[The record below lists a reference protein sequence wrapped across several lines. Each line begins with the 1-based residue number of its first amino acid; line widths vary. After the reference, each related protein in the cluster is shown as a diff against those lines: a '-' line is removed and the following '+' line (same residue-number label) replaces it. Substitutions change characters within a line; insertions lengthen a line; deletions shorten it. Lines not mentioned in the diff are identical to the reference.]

1 MVCLVPKTVR
11 RCPDESS
18 DALSDAAGLLTG
30 PAPAGP
36 FLARA
41 PMQPFYSVSSMSN
54 VVKAHLG
61 LILSYVIW
69 AVNYPLYKVI
79 MPHYISPYAMTMLV
93 VGVAALLAFGSMLF
107 VPIEPVRRQDILK
120 LVAAAALMGIA
131 KKLFLMVGIQ
141 HTSPIDASIIA
152 TLGPIL
158 VLVISV
164 MFLVDRF
171 TPMKVLGMALGL
183 AGALVVILSGS
194 GMQAPSDKL
203 SGGGRDD
210 ASHRAWPV
218 AAYRFLGHA
227 GSCRVDR
234 GLCCRRTYV
243 RAELP
248 PYLQPALR
256 EAHDQQHLFL
266 FGARH
271 RDGDFRGDAYGHAVV
286 GPRAGLSGG
295 IRRRAIPGSSP
306 VLRAV
311 AFLRVGERPS
321 VRASGCVAG
330 AIGRSS
336 N

>member
-1 MVCLVPKTVR
+1 
-11 RCPDESS
+11 
-18 DALSDAAGLLTG
+18 
-30 PAPAGP
+30 
-36 FLARA
+36 
-41 PMQPFYSVSSMSN
+41 MSN

-61 LILSYVIW
+61 LILSYVIL
-69 AVNYPLYKVI
+69 AFNYPLYKIV
-79 MPHYISPYAMTMLV
+79 MPHYISPYAMTMLA

-203 SGGGRDD
+203 GGD
-210 ASHRAWPV
+210 AVVLLAIVASSFSMVWLKELIMRYKPVTLLRWIYPV
-218 AAYRFLGHA
+218 AAVMMLPIGLGP
-227 GSCRVDR
+227 
-234 GLCCRRTYV
+234 LLRTDFSAMPAHVAWIVAYV
-243 RAELP
+243 
-248 PYLQPALR
+248 
-256 EAHDQQHLFL
+256 
-266 FGARH
+266 
-271 RDGDFRGDAYGHAVV
+271 AVV
-286 GPRAGLSGG
+286 PTFGPNYLLIYSLHYVKPTISSIYFYLEPVIATAISVAMHMDTLSWDRALASLAVFAGVLLVVLSYKN
-295 IRRRAIPGSSP
+295 
-306 VLRAV
+306 
-311 AFLRVGERPS
+311 RPS
-321 VRASGCVAG
+321 TPRHTGE
-330 AIGRSS
+330 
-336 N
+336 

>member
-1 MVCLVPKTVR
+1 
-11 RCPDESS
+11 
-18 DALSDAAGLLTG
+18 
-30 PAPAGP
+30 
-36 FLARA
+36 
-41 PMQPFYSVSSMSN
+41 MSN

-203 SGGGRDD
+203 GGD
-210 ASHRAWPV
+210 AVVLLAIVASSFSMVWLKELILRYKPVTLLRWIYPV
-218 AAYRFLGHA
+218 AAVMMLPIGLGP
-227 GSCRVDR
+227 
-234 GLCCRRTYV
+234 LLRTDFSAMPAHVAWIVAYV
-243 RAELP
+243 
-248 PYLQPALR
+248 
-256 EAHDQQHLFL
+256 
-266 FGARH
+266 
-271 RDGDFRGDAYGHAVV
+271 AVV
-286 GPRAGLSGG
+286 PTFGPNYLLIYSLHYVKPTISSIYFYLEPVIATAISVAMHMDTLSWDRALASLAVFAGVLLVVLSYKN
-295 IRRRAIPGSSP
+295 
-306 VLRAV
+306 
-311 AFLRVGERPS
+311 RPS
-321 VRASGCVAG
+321 TPRHTGE
-330 AIGRSS
+330 
-336 N
+336 

>member
-1 MVCLVPKTVR
+1 
-11 RCPDESS
+11 
-18 DALSDAAGLLTG
+18 
-30 PAPAGP
+30 
-36 FLARA
+36 
-41 PMQPFYSVSSMSN
+41 MSN

-203 SGGGRDD
+203 GGD
-210 ASHRAWPV
+210 AVVLLAIVASSFSMVWLKELIMRYKPVTLLRWIYPV
-218 AAYRFLGHA
+218 AAVMMLPIGLGP
-227 GSCRVDR
+227 
-234 GLCCRRTYV
+234 LLRTDFSAMPAHVAWIVAYV
-243 RAELP
+243 
-248 PYLQPALR
+248 
-256 EAHDQQHLFL
+256 
-266 FGARH
+266 
-271 RDGDFRGDAYGHAVV
+271 AVV
-286 GPRAGLSGG
+286 PTFGPNSLLIYSLHYVKPTISSIYFYLEPVIATAISVAMHMDTLSWDRALASLAVFAGVLLVVLSYKN
-295 IRRRAIPGSSP
+295 
-306 VLRAV
+306 
-311 AFLRVGERPS
+311 RPS
-321 VRASGCVAG
+321 TPRHTGE
-330 AIGRSS
+330 
-336 N
+336 

>member
-1 MVCLVPKTVR
+1 
-11 RCPDESS
+11 
-18 DALSDAAGLLTG
+18 
-30 PAPAGP
+30 
-36 FLARA
+36 
-41 PMQPFYSVSSMSN
+41 
-54 VVKAHLG
+54 
-61 LILSYVIW
+61 
-69 AVNYPLYKVI
+69 
-79 MPHYISPYAMTMLV
+79 
-93 VGVAALLAFGSMLF
+93 
-107 VPIEPVRRQDILK
+107 
-120 LVAAAALMGIA
+120 
-131 KKLFLMVGIQ
+131 
-141 HTSPIDASIIA
+141 
-152 TLGPIL
+152 
-158 VLVISV
+158 

-203 SGGGRDD
+203 GGD
-210 ASHRAWPV
+210 AVVLLAIVASSFSMVWLKELIVRYKPVTLLRWIYPV
-218 AAYRFLGHA
+218 AAVMMLPIGLGPLLRTDFSAMPAHVA
-227 GSCRVDR
+227 WDR

-286 GPRAGLSGG
+286 GPCAGLSGRYSPAFCSSCFP
-295 IRRRAIPGSSP
+295 IRTVPRRRAIPGSSP

>member
-1 MVCLVPKTVR
+1 
-11 RCPDESS
+11 
-18 DALSDAAGLLTG
+18 
-30 PAPAGP
+30 
-36 FLARA
+36 
-41 PMQPFYSVSSMSN
+41 MSN

-164 MFLVDRF
+164 MVLVDRF

-203 SGGGRDD
+203 GGD
-210 ASHRAWPV
+210 AVVLLAIVASSFSMVWLKELIMRYKPVTLLRWIYPV
-218 AAYRFLGHA
+218 AAVMMLPIGLGP
-227 GSCRVDR
+227 
-234 GLCCRRTYV
+234 LLRTDFSAMPAHVAWIVAYV
-243 RAELP
+243 
-248 PYLQPALR
+248 
-256 EAHDQQHLFL
+256 
-266 FGARH
+266 
-271 RDGDFRGDAYGHAVV
+271 AVV
-286 GPRAGLSGG
+286 PTFGPNYLLIYSLHYVKPTISSIYFYLEPVIATAISVAMHMDTLSWDRALASLAVFAGVLLVVLSYKN
-295 IRRRAIPGSSP
+295 
-306 VLRAV
+306 
-311 AFLRVGERPS
+311 RPS
-321 VRASGCVAG
+321 TPRHTGE
-330 AIGRSS
+330 
-336 N
+336 

>member
-1 MVCLVPKTVR
+1 
-11 RCPDESS
+11 
-18 DALSDAAGLLTG
+18 
-30 PAPAGP
+30 
-36 FLARA
+36 
-41 PMQPFYSVSSMSN
+41 MSN

-203 SGGGRDD
+203 GGDAVVLLAIVASSFSMVWLKELIMRYKPVTLLRWKSPSGGGRDD

-243 RAELP
+243 RASNHLLIYSLHYVKP
-248 PYLQPALR
+248 TISSIYFYLEPVIATAISVAMHMDTLSWDRAL
-256 EAHDQQHLFL
+256 ASL
-266 FGARH
+266 
-271 RDGDFRGDAYGHAVV
+271 AVF
-286 GPRAGLSGG
+286 AGVLLVVLSYKN
-295 IRRRAIPGSSP
+295 
-306 VLRAV
+306 
-311 AFLRVGERPS
+311 RPS
-321 VRASGCVAG
+321 TPRHTGE
-330 AIGRSS
+330 
-336 N
+336 

>member
-1 MVCLVPKTVR
+1 
-11 RCPDESS
+11 
-18 DALSDAAGLLTG
+18 
-30 PAPAGP
+30 
-36 FLARA
+36 
-41 PMQPFYSVSSMSN
+41 MSN

-203 SGGGRDD
+203 GGD
-210 ASHRAWPV
+210 AVVLLAIVASSFSMVWLKELIMRYKPVTLLRWIYPV
-218 AAYRFLGHA
+218 AAVMMLPIGLGP
-227 GSCRVDR
+227 
-234 GLCCRRTYV
+234 LLRTDFSAMPAHVAWIEAYV
-243 RAELP
+243 
-248 PYLQPALR
+248 
-256 EAHDQQHLFL
+256 
-266 FGARH
+266 
-271 RDGDFRGDAYGHAVV
+271 AVV
-286 GPRAGLSGG
+286 PTFGPNYLLIYSLHYVKPTISSIYFYLEPVIATAISVAMHMDTLSWDRALASLAVFAGVLLVVLSYKN
-295 IRRRAIPGSSP
+295 
-306 VLRAV
+306 
-311 AFLRVGERPS
+311 RPS
-321 VRASGCVAG
+321 TPRHTGE
-330 AIGRSS
+330 
-336 N
+336 

>member
-1 MVCLVPKTVR
+1 
-11 RCPDESS
+11 
-18 DALSDAAGLLTG
+18 
-30 PAPAGP
+30 
-36 FLARA
+36 
-41 PMQPFYSVSSMSN
+41 MSN

-69 AVNYPLYKVI
+69 AFNYPLYKIV
-79 MPHYISPYAMTMLV
+79 MPHYISPYAMTMLA

-203 SGGGRDD
+203 GGD
-210 ASHRAWPV
+210 AVVLLAIVASSFSMVWLKELIMRYKPVTLLRWIYPV
-218 AAYRFLGHA
+218 AAVMMLPIGLGP
-227 GSCRVDR
+227 
-234 GLCCRRTYV
+234 LLRTDFSAMPAHVAWIVAYV
-243 RAELP
+243 
-248 PYLQPALR
+248 
-256 EAHDQQHLFL
+256 
-266 FGARH
+266 
-271 RDGDFRGDAYGHAVV
+271 AVV
-286 GPRAGLSGG
+286 PTFGPNYLLIYSLHYVKPTISSIYFYLEPVIATAISVAMHMDTLSWDRALASLAVFAGVLLVVLSYKN
-295 IRRRAIPGSSP
+295 
-306 VLRAV
+306 
-311 AFLRVGERPS
+311 RPS
-321 VRASGCVAG
+321 TPCHTGE
-330 AIGRSS
+330 
-336 N
+336 

>member
-1 MVCLVPKTVR
+1 
-11 RCPDESS
+11 
-18 DALSDAAGLLTG
+18 
-30 PAPAGP
+30 
-36 FLARA
+36 
-41 PMQPFYSVSSMSN
+41 MSN

-69 AVNYPLYKVI
+69 AINYPLYKVI

-171 TPMKVLGMALGL
+171 TPMKVLGMALGR

-203 SGGGRDD
+203 GGD
-210 ASHRAWPV
+210 AVVLLAIVASSFSMVWLKELIMRYKPVTLLRWIYPV
-218 AAYRFLGHA
+218 AAVMMLPIGLGP
-227 GSCRVDR
+227 
-234 GLCCRRTYV
+234 LLRTDFSAMPAHVAWIVAYV
-243 RAELP
+243 
-248 PYLQPALR
+248 
-256 EAHDQQHLFL
+256 
-266 FGARH
+266 
-271 RDGDFRGDAYGHAVV
+271 AVV
-286 GPRAGLSGG
+286 PTFGPNYLLIYSLHYVKPTISSIYFYLEPVIATAISVAMHMDTLSWDRALASLAVFAGVLLVVLSYKN
-295 IRRRAIPGSSP
+295 
-306 VLRAV
+306 
-311 AFLRVGERPS
+311 RPS
-321 VRASGCVAG
+321 TPRHTGE
-330 AIGRSS
+330 
-336 N
+336 

>member
-1 MVCLVPKTVR
+1 
-11 RCPDESS
+11 
-18 DALSDAAGLLTG
+18 
-30 PAPAGP
+30 
-36 FLARA
+36 
-41 PMQPFYSVSSMSN
+41 MSN

-203 SGGGRDD
+203 GGD
-210 ASHRAWPV
+210 AVVLLAIVASSFSMVWLKELIVRYKPVTLLRWIYPV
-218 AAYRFLGHA
+218 AAVMMLPIGLGP
-227 GSCRVDR
+227 
-234 GLCCRRTYV
+234 LLRTDFSAMPAHVAWIVAYV
-243 RAELP
+243 
-248 PYLQPALR
+248 
-256 EAHDQQHLFL
+256 
-266 FGARH
+266 
-271 RDGDFRGDAYGHAVV
+271 AVV
-286 GPRAGLSGG
+286 PTFGPNYLLIYSLHYVKPTISSIYFYLEPVIATAISVAMHMDTLSWDRALASLAVFAGVLLVVLSYKN
-295 IRRRAIPGSSP
+295 
-306 VLRAV
+306 
-311 AFLRVGERPS
+311 RPS
-321 VRASGCVAG
+321 TPRHTGE
-330 AIGRSS
+330 
-336 N
+336 

>member
-1 MVCLVPKTVR
+1 
-11 RCPDESS
+11 
-18 DALSDAAGLLTG
+18 
-30 PAPAGP
+30 
-36 FLARA
+36 
-41 PMQPFYSVSSMSN
+41 MSN

-107 VPIEPVRRQDILK
+107 VPLEPVRRQDILK

-203 SGGGRDD
+203 GGD
-210 ASHRAWPV
+210 AVVLLAIVASSFSMGWLKELIVRYKPVTLLRWIYPV
-218 AAYRFLGHA
+218 AAVMMLPIGLGP
-227 GSCRVDR
+227 
-234 GLCCRRTYV
+234 LLRTDFSAMPAHVAWIVAYV
-243 RAELP
+243 
-248 PYLQPALR
+248 
-256 EAHDQQHLFL
+256 
-266 FGARH
+266 
-271 RDGDFRGDAYGHAVV
+271 AVV
-286 GPRAGLSGG
+286 PTFGPNYLLIYSLHYVKPTISSIYFYLEPVIATAISVAMHMDTLSWDRALASLAVFAGVLLVVLSYKN
-295 IRRRAIPGSSP
+295 
-306 VLRAV
+306 
-311 AFLRVGERPS
+311 RPS
-321 VRASGCVAG
+321 TPRHTGE
-330 AIGRSS
+330 
-336 N
+336 

>member
-141 HTSPIDASIIA
+141 HTRPDRR
-152 TLGPIL
+152 
-158 VLVISV
+158 
-164 MFLVDRF
+164 VDHRY
-171 TPMKVLGMALGL
+171 
-183 AGALVVILSGS
+183 AGADS
-194 GMQAPSDKL
+194 
-203 SGGGRDD
+203 
-210 ASHRAWPV
+210 
-218 AAYRFLGHA
+218 
-227 GSCRVDR
+227 
-234 GLCCRRTYV
+234 
-243 RAELP
+243 
-248 PYLQPALR
+248 
-256 EAHDQQHLFL
+256 
-266 FGARH
+266 GARH
-271 RDGDFRGDAYGHAVV
+271 FGDVSRRPLYADEGAGHGARSRGRARGDSQ
-286 GPRAGLSGG
+286 RK
-295 IRRRAIPGSSP
+295 RD
-306 VLRAV
+306 
-311 AFLRVGERPS
+311 
-321 VRASGCVAG
+321 AG
-330 AIGRSS
+330 AVGQAGGRCGRAAGYRRLLVLDGVAQGTDHAL
-336 N
+336 

>member
-1 MVCLVPKTVR
+1 
-11 RCPDESS
+11 
-18 DALSDAAGLLTG
+18 
-30 PAPAGP
+30 
-36 FLARA
+36 
-41 PMQPFYSVSSMSN
+41 MSN

-69 AVNYPLYKVI
+69 AVNYPLYKVV
-79 MPHYISPYAMTMLV
+79 MPHYISPYAMTMLA

-203 SGGGRDD
+203 GGD
-210 ASHRAWPV
+210 AVVLLAIVASSFSMVWLKELIMRYKPVTLLRWIYPV
-218 AAYRFLGHA
+218 AAVMMLPIGLGP
-227 GSCRVDR
+227 
-234 GLCCRRTYV
+234 LLRTDFSAMPAHVAWIVAYV
-243 RAELP
+243 
-248 PYLQPALR
+248 
-256 EAHDQQHLFL
+256 
-266 FGARH
+266 
-271 RDGDFRGDAYGHAVV
+271 AVV
-286 GPRAGLSGG
+286 PTFGPNYLLIYSLHYVKPTISSIYFYLETVIATAISVAMHMDTLSWDRALASLAVFAGVLLVVLSYKN
-295 IRRRAIPGSSP
+295 
-306 VLRAV
+306 
-311 AFLRVGERPS
+311 RPS
-321 VRASGCVAG
+321 TPRHTGE
-330 AIGRSS
+330 
-336 N
+336 

>member
-1 MVCLVPKTVR
+1 
-11 RCPDESS
+11 
-18 DALSDAAGLLTG
+18 
-30 PAPAGP
+30 
-36 FLARA
+36 
-41 PMQPFYSVSSMSN
+41 MSN

-120 LVAAAALMGIA
+120 LVAAAVLMGIA

-183 AGALVVILSGS
+183 AGALVVILSGN

-203 SGGGRDD
+203 EGNAVVLLAIV
-210 ASHRAWPV
+210 ASSFSMVWLKELIMRYKPITLLRWIYPV
-218 AAYRFLGHA
+218 AAVMMLPVGLGPLLSTDFSAMPAHVAWIVAYVAVVPTFGPNYLLIYSLHYVKPTISSVYFYLEPVIATAISVAMHMDTLSWDRALASLAVFAGVLLVVLSYKNHPSTPRHA
-227 GSCRVDR
+227 G
-234 GLCCRRTYV
+234 
-243 RAELP
+243 E
-248 PYLQPALR
+248 
-256 EAHDQQHLFL
+256 
-266 FGARH
+266 
-271 RDGDFRGDAYGHAVV
+271 
-286 GPRAGLSGG
+286 
-295 IRRRAIPGSSP
+295 
-306 VLRAV
+306 
-311 AFLRVGERPS
+311 
-321 VRASGCVAG
+321 
-330 AIGRSS
+330 
-336 N
+336 

>member
-1 MVCLVPKTVR
+1 
-11 RCPDESS
+11 
-18 DALSDAAGLLTG
+18 
-30 PAPAGP
+30 
-36 FLARA
+36 
-41 PMQPFYSVSSMSN
+41 MSN

-107 VPIEPVRRQDILK
+107 VPIEPVRRQDILR

-183 AGALVVILSGS
+183 AGALVVILSGN

-203 SGGGRDD
+203 EGNAVVLLAIV
-210 ASHRAWPV
+210 ASSFSMVWLKELIMRYKPITLLRWIYPV
-218 AAYRFLGHA
+218 AAVMMLPVGLGPLLRTDFSAMPAHVAWIVAYVAVVPTFGPNYLLIYSLHYVKPTISSVYFYLEPVIATAISVAMHMDTLSWDRALASLAVFAGVLLVVLSYKNHPSTPRHA
-227 GSCRVDR
+227 G
-234 GLCCRRTYV
+234 
-243 RAELP
+243 E
-248 PYLQPALR
+248 
-256 EAHDQQHLFL
+256 
-266 FGARH
+266 
-271 RDGDFRGDAYGHAVV
+271 
-286 GPRAGLSGG
+286 
-295 IRRRAIPGSSP
+295 
-306 VLRAV
+306 
-311 AFLRVGERPS
+311 
-321 VRASGCVAG
+321 
-330 AIGRSS
+330 
-336 N
+336 

>member
-1 MVCLVPKTVR
+1 
-11 RCPDESS
+11 
-18 DALSDAAGLLTG
+18 
-30 PAPAGP
+30 
-36 FLARA
+36 
-41 PMQPFYSVSSMSN
+41 MSN

-203 SGGGRDD
+203 GGD
-210 ASHRAWPV
+210 AVVLLAIVASSFSMVWLKELIMRYKPVTLLRWIYPV
-218 AAYRFLGHA
+218 AAVMMLPIGLGP
-227 GSCRVDR
+227 
-234 GLCCRRTYV
+234 LLRTDFSAMPAHVAWIVAYV
-243 RAELP
+243 
-248 PYLQPALR
+248 
-256 EAHDQQHLFL
+256 
-266 FGARH
+266 
-271 RDGDFRGDAYGHAVV
+271 AVV
-286 GPRAGLSGG
+286 PTFGPNYLLIYSLHYVNPTISSIYFYLEPVIATAISVAMHMDTLSWDRALASLAVFAGVLLVVLSYKN
-295 IRRRAIPGSSP
+295 
-306 VLRAV
+306 
-311 AFLRVGERPS
+311 RPS
-321 VRASGCVAG
+321 TPRHTGE
-330 AIGRSS
+330 
-336 N
+336 

>member
-1 MVCLVPKTVR
+1 
-11 RCPDESS
+11 
-18 DALSDAAGLLTG
+18 
-30 PAPAGP
+30 
-36 FLARA
+36 
-41 PMQPFYSVSSMSN
+41 MSN

-107 VPIEPVRRQDILK
+107 VPIEPVRRQDILR

-183 AGALVVILSGS
+183 AGALVVILSGN

-203 SGGGRDD
+203 EGNAVVLLAIV
-210 ASHRAWPV
+210 ASSFSMVWLKELIMRYKPITLLRWIYPV
-218 AAYRFLGHA
+218 AAVMMLPVGLGP
-227 GSCRVDR
+227 
-234 GLCCRRTYV
+234 LLRTDFSAMPAHVAWIVAYV
-243 RAELP
+243 
-248 PYLQPALR
+248 
-256 EAHDQQHLFL
+256 
-266 FGARH
+266 
-271 RDGDFRGDAYGHAVV
+271 AVV
-286 GPRAGLSGG
+286 PTFGPNYLLIYSLHYVKPTISSVYFYLEPVIATAISVALHMDTLSWDRALASLAVFAGVLLVVLSYKN
-295 IRRRAIPGSSP
+295 
-306 VLRAV
+306 
-311 AFLRVGERPS
+311 RPS
-321 VRASGCVAG
+321 TPRHTGE
-330 AIGRSS
+330 
-336 N
+336 